1 MSWFG
6 DLVDNVKALFSGE
19 KKVFGENVN
28 KKKSSK
34 KITKKALPITM
45 KSDGTYV
52 SDKTGKSYSSV
63 YDYLS
68 KENYAQ
74 NHVFENFRKDY
85 LEYKKGNISYDELFK
100 NFPSRKKQQRI
111 EYQKEYDKKY
121 AEEHASDRGILD
133 KVLGMIGYN
142 GVVEGLY
149 NILDDDPNT
158 TFSSGLKKGL
168 HYMNPFT
175 NDVSQRRSGSDLVK
189 LLESP
194 DKNPDKFNI
203 EDVLKLGHNFVS
215 VASKANLLLSPIKL

>member
-1 MSWFG
+1 
-6 DLVDNVKALFSGE
+6 
-19 KKVFGENVN
+19 
-28 KKKSSK
+28 
-34 KITKKALPITM
+34 M

-68 KENYAQ
+68 KRNYAQ

-158 TFSSGLKKGL
+158 TF
-168 HYMNPFT
+168 PP
-175 NDVSQRRSGSDLVK
+175 V
-189 LLESP
+189 
-194 DKNPDKFNI
+194 
-203 EDVLKLGHNFVS
+203 
-215 VASKANLLLSPIKL
+215 